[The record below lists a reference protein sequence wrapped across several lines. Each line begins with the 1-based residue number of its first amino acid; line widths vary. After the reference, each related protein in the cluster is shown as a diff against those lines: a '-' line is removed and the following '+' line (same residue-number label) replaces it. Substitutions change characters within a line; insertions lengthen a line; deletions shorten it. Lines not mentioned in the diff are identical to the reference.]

1 MNRTKSTAYLT
12 LKKEDAL
19 EKKLVSNHQR
29 DKKIT
34 RSIGSVR
41 DPKQARF
48 LHLPAARRKIFTS
61 LN

>member
-19 EKKLVSNHQR
+19 EKNWFQIIKEI
-29 DKKIT
+29 KKIT